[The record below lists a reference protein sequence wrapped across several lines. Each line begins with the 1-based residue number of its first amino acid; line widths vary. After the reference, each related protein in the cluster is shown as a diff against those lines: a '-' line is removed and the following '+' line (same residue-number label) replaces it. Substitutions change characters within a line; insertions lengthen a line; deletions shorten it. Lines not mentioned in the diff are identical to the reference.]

1 MRAFREAEKRLE
13 PEFVYIIGRKIVDL
27 EPECGIMY
35 LNNSSMN
42 NYQAMRQS
50 NTYTPNRKK
59 RIVEL

>member
-1 MRAFREAEKRLE
+1 MEKRLE

-42 NYQAMRQS
+42 NYQAIHQANS
-50 NTYTPNRKK
+50 YTPNRKK
-59 RIVEL
+59 RIVEM